1 MAEKS
6 RRGFAAMDREKQRQI
21 ASKGGKAAHAKG
33 SAHEFTPDQARE
45 AGRKGGRAAHARG
58 TAHKFTSKEAQ
69 EAGRKGGLNS
79 HRAAA
84 ARRASGDAGNADEP
98 NRTEGMGAS
107 NGLQGQGV
115 GNNPAN
121 PGGEMMPERHGDAH
135 SHRGEQPQQEPEDAN
150 FDNAN
155 PQTEVSHAP

>member
-33 SAHEFTPDQARE
+33 SAHEFTSDQARE

-58 TAHKFTSKEAQ
+58 TAHKFTSQEAQ

-84 ARRASGDAGNADEP
+84 ARRAGDDQPDMDQESGAQTAAGNHS
-98 NRTEGMGAS
+98 AS
-107 NGLQGQGV
+107 
-115 GNNPAN
+115 P
-121 PGGEMMPERHGDAH
+121 PGPPMPERGNLTENQA
-135 SHRGEQPQQEPEDAN
+135 GPMQQRPV
-150 FDNAN
+150 NA
-155 PQTEVSHAP
+155 

>member
-33 SAHEFTPDQARE
+33 SAHEFTSDQARD

-58 TAHKFTSKEAQ
+58 TAHKFTSQEAQ

-84 ARRASGDAGNADEP
+84 ARRSSGDEPDSDQPIETGAGNHSATP
-98 NRTEGMGAS
+98 P
-107 NGLQGQGV
+107 GQ
-115 GNNPAN
+115 P
-121 PGGEMMPERHGDAH
+121 MPERA
-135 SHRGEQPQQEPEDAN
+135 SENLAEQRAAN
-150 FDNAN
+150 
-155 PQTEVSHAP
+155 T